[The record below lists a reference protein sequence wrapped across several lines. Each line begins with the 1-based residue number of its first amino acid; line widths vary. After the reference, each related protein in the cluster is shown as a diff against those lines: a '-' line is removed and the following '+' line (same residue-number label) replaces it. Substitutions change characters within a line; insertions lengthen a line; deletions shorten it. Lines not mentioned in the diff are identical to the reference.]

1 MLSIPTSFEQ
11 DLHGVSQNGVSA
23 GEEREDKSMSLMVL
37 TNAVLL
43 SSGNRRCLIVPTD
56 SQNDETAVNLT
67 ESDMEALI
75 NKGAAIPLSHVTAGG
90 PDCSTTKSKQQG
102 LDSGGAET
110 GSLSGNETSSQT
122 PHSCFEASDGTPLP
136 LNFSPIKG
144 LSEILGKPILNM
156 GKPSAGQS
164 PSVGSSLPFFNFERG
179 ARPNSQPLPSRHHQK
194 EQHVR
199 F

>member
-1 MLSIPTSFEQ
+1 MSSIPTSSNQ
-11 DLHGVSQNGVSA
+11 DFHGVSRNGGSA
-23 GEEREDKSMSLMVL
+23 GEAREDKSMSLVVL

-56 SQNDETAVNLT
+56 SQNAETAVNIT

-75 NKGAAIPLSHVTAGG
+75 SKGAAIPLSHVTSGG
-90 PDCSTTKSKQQG
+90 QDCLTSKNQHQG

-110 GSLSGNETSSQT
+110 GSLSGNDTSSQT
-122 PHSCFEASDGTPLP
+122 PRSCFEASDGTPLP
-136 LNFSPIKG
+136 VNFTPIKG
-144 LSEILGKPILNM
+144 LSDILGKPILNM
-156 GKPSAGQS
+156 GQPSTGPS
-164 PSVGSSLPFFNFERG
+164 PSVGLLHPFFNLEKG

-194 EQHVR
+194 EKIVR